1 MALSY
6 KLETMIK
13 ILNKINRGDK
23 VNAKSLADDFRVTRR
38 TMERYIETLRHAGVP
53 IQYDRSRGCY
63 VFGEG
68 YSLRKAD
75 LNEEE
80 TLVFALA
87 KSMLKQFGGKTGKIL
102 DTIEKKIGTGNTVLP
117 KHIVLGECVLPPVVE
132 EHLKRLNTAISDSH
146 QVQIDYRATYKNEER
161 SCRIVDPYY
170 LLFKENMWYLRA
182 FCRLRKDFRTF
193 ALDMIDSLTVLDKH
207 FLKQTELIP
216 KDELAGAFHVVM
228 GGDPIDVVLRFDEK
242 KKAYLRR
249 KFTPNQTG
257 KELPDGR
264 LEVRLQVPSF
274 VGLKPWLY
282 GWIPNVEVVEP
293 KELREEMRKDVDEA
307 ANRLGKRS

>member
-6 KLETMIK
+6 KFETMMK
-13 ILNKINRGDK
+13 ILNKINRGDHA
-23 VNAKSLADDFRVTRR
+23 NADSLADDFRVTRR
-38 TMERYIETLRHAGVP
+38 TVERYIEALRNAEFP

-63 VFGEG
+63 VFDEG
-68 YSLRKAD
+68 FSLRRAD

-80 TLVFALA
+80 TLTFALA

-146 QVQIDYRATYKNEER
+146 QVQIDYRATYKNEEK

-207 FLKQTELIP
+207 FLKKTELIP

-228 GGDPIDVVLRFDEK
+228 GGEPINVVLRFDEK

-249 KFTPNQTG
+249 KFTPNQTE

-293 KELREEMRKDVDEA
+293 KELREEMRKDIEA
-307 ANRLGKRS
+307 AGKYVG